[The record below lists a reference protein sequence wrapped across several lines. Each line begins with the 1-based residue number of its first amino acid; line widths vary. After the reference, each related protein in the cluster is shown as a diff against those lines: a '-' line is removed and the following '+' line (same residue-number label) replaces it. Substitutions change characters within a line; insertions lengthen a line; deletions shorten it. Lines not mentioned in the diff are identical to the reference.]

1 MQAQGK
7 DRSLLRDLAL
17 IYLTL
22 AHGADQ
28 DLSRVEVEE
37 ISRRLSAWQTQA
49 TAETVLSAIKDAL
62 EDYTAEAARIE
73 VDVAVRRV
81 GAELDHERLSII
93 VDDLTE
99 IAMSDDKFLHE
110 ESAFIG
116 DLAREWEVHTAP
128 DGDDEIPWSI
138 LNETPGRNGWSSLHD
153 LALIYLYLAHGSD
166 HDVDEREVDAISRS
180 LREWV
185 PDEDEDD
192 VMKVVREAMHAY
204 VQGPDRRLFGDS
216 VESLK
221 RAVPPHQ
228 RASLL
233 DDLEQIATSD
243 ADVASEEKELIR
255 KLSRAW
261 DIETN

>member
-22 AHGADQ
+22 AHGTDQ

-62 EDYTAEAARIE
+62 EDYTEEAAREE

-81 GAELDHERLSII
+81 GSELDHDRLSMI

-116 DLAREWEVHTAP
+116 DIARAWEVHT
-128 DGDDEIPWSI
+128 DSGGDERQAWSV
-138 LNETPGRNGWSSLHD
+138 LNAKPARNGWSSLHD
-153 LALIYLYLAHGSD
+153 LALVYLHLAQRGD
-166 HDVDEREVDAISRS
+166 RDVDEREIDAIAGS
-180 LREWV
+180 LREWI
-185 PDEDEDD
+185 PDVDDDE

-204 VQGPDRRLFGDS
+204 VQGPDRRLFEGS

-221 RAVPPHQ
+221 ESVPPHQ

-233 DDLEQIATSD
+233 DDLGQIATSD
-243 ADVASEEKELIR
+243 GDVGAEEKELIQ

-261 DIETN
+261 GIEAN